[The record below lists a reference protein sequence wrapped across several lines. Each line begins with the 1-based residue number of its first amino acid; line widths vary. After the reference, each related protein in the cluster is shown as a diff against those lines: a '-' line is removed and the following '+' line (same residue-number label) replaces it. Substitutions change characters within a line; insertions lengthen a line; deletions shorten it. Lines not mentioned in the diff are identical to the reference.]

1 MSGALGKNKET
12 IKKELVQLQK
22 LGIIDYIPAKSQPS
36 ITFLKERPP
45 QDDFLLHPDI
55 YSKRK
60 KSHLKQI
67 QEVQKLLKTFECNSK
82 MVLTYFGQ
90 DSESC
95 ENCNHCMHEKHKKSK
110 INQLLLE
117 HSTNKTTV
125 ASLMNLTGL
134 SERVINKSMNEMIN
148 DELVSI
154 ENGWI
159 QKID

>member
-1 MSGALGKNKET
+1 M
-12 IKKELVQLQK
+12 
-22 LGIIDYIPAKSQPS
+22 
-36 ITFLKERPP
+36 KERPP

-95 ENCNHCMHEKHKKSK
+95 GHCNHCINEKHKKSK

-134 SERVINKSMNEMIN
+134 SEKDITKAMNEMIN

-159 QKID
+159 QKL

>member
-1 MSGALGKNKET
+1 MSGALGKNKTT
-12 IKKELVQLQK
+12 IKKKLIQLQK
-22 LGIIDYIPAKSQPS
+22 LGIIDYIPATSQPN
-36 ITFLKERPP
+36 ITFLKERPT

-67 QEVQKLLKTFECNSK
+67 QEVQKLLKASECNSK

-90 DSESC
+90 DSDSC
-95 ENCNHCMHEKHKKSK
+95 GHCNHCINEKHKKSK

-117 HSTNKTTV
+117 HCTNKTTV

-159 QKID
+159 RKL